1 MFKLD
6 IYKISSRLF
15 ELYIYLTIILGGRA
29 GYEMIYIINEAR
41 SAELVMIISYPASPS
56 RIIVLL
62 KTLRHIIENLKK
74 KSERKE
80 RSFRENRK
88 KEIIF
93 RSNAINTVFKNFT
106 WMYKPKKACFKTSTL
121 WANLIKMKTHFQF
134 ILMNWNIKLPKI
146 VRNSILE
153 G

>member
-1 MFKLD
+1 
-6 IYKISSRLF
+6 
-15 ELYIYLTIILGGRA
+15 
-29 GYEMIYIINEAR
+29 
-41 SAELVMIISYPASPS
+41 MIISYPASPS

-62 KTLRHIIENLKK
+62 KTLRHISLKK

-106 WMYKPKKACFKTSTL
+106 WMYKPKKANF
-121 WANLIKMKTHFQF
+121 
-134 ILMNWNIKLPKI
+134 
-146 VRNSILE
+146 
-153 G
+153 